1 MSGNQV
7 IKVAQTL
14 ASAPSE
20 ARLGEFVIRDVRC
33 FAGENRVPIRPI
45 TLLVGE
51 NSTGKTTFLGCYQR
65 FVDMLHLPSAFVP
78 DGEFSRPPFSMGG
91 FSDIVRRVG
100 NGKRK
105 IHEFQVGGNIVRARA
120 MPSPLSLMYSF
131 GEKDDHVS
139 VVQLTLQF
147 PDNDELVAHNASSV
161 WQDVTGN
168 LDAIMLNLS
177 GPGFGCPVLGIDM
190 TGGNGLTYRSIFSV
204 IAIDALQ
211 EMLTDEKTRAILK
224 REFPSLFQGNVAN
237 NKKKMLAFLQRKFD
251 FRDKDVR
258 KPLLLHSNAVINL
271 GECIAVSPIRP
282 MPHRSY
288 ESVLN
293 GNEEERFLVEMS
305 RMSRV
310 NPKKWGKLRGGLVEF
325 GAKSGMFS
333 RLEVLSR
340 GKGADA
346 PFSIRVNAR
355 GADANIA
362 DVGYGVSQLLPFL
375 GRVVKASLEEQPK
388 HFLFQQPEDHLHPR
402 AQAEFASF
410 ITESAKKNGHTFLV
424 ETHSDFIVDRVRI
437 CVAKGL
443 IDPEDVALLYF
454 EPQKSGGKVK
464 IHRIEMNNNG
474 EPAHTPPKGYREF
487 FLHETERV
495 LGLRKD

>member
-1 MSGNQV
+1 MRGNQEAV
-7 IKVAQTL
+7 KMAGKL
-14 ASAPSE
+14 ASAFSG
-20 ARLGEFVIRDVRC
+20 ARLDEFVIRDVRC

-51 NSTGKTTFLGCYQR
+51 NSTGKTTLLGCYRR
-65 FVDMLHLPSAFVP
+65 FVDMFHLPPAFVP

-105 IHEFQVGGNIVRARA
+105 IHEFQVGGNIVHPNGI
-120 MPSPLSLMYSF
+120 PSSLSLAYSF
-131 GEKDDHVS
+131 GETDDHAN
-139 VVQLTLQF
+139 VVRLVLRF
-147 PDNDELVAHNASSV
+147 PDNDEFVVRNASDV
-161 WQDVTGN
+161 WRDMTGN
-168 LDAIMLNLS
+168 VKIIMLNLS
-177 GPGFGCPVLGIDM
+177 GPGFDCPVVGADVV
-190 TGGNGLTYRSIFSV
+190 GHGLTYRSVFST
-204 IAIDALQ
+204 IALDAFQEILGRLSGETRETLERAFPSVPRDNRASNQ
-211 EMLTDEKTRAILK
+211 EMLD
-224 REFPSLFQGNVAN
+224 
-237 NKKKMLAFLQRKFD
+237 FLGRKFD
-251 FRDKDVR
+251 IRDKDTR
-258 KPLLLHSNAVINL
+258 KILLMHSYTAINL
-271 GECIAVSPIRP
+271 GECVAVSPIRP

-288 ESVLN
+288 ETVLN

-310 NPKKWGKLRGGLVEF
+310 NPKKWGELRDGLVEF
-325 GAKSGMFS
+325 GVKSGMFS
-333 RLEVLSR
+333 RLEMLSR

-346 PFSIRVNAR
+346 PFSLRVNAR
-355 GADANIA
+355 GVDANIA

-375 GRVVKASLEEQPK
+375 GRVVKASLEKDSK

-410 ITESAKKNGHTFLV
+410 IAESAKKNGHTFLV

-437 CVAKGL
+437 CVADGL

-474 EPAHTPPKGYREF
+474 EPAHAPPKGYREF

-495 LGLRKD
+495 LGFRD